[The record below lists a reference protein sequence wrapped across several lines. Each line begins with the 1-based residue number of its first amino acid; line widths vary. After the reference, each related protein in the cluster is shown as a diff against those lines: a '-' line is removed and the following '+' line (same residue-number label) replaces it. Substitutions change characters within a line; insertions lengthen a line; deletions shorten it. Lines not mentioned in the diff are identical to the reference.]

1 MISGLLLIDKPKTLS
16 SFDIVREVKKVFKNN
31 KVGHFGTLDPIAT
44 GLLIIALGN
53 ATKFFDLFKGKPK
66 TYFFEGK
73 LGVRT
78 DTFDITGKIIKE
90 IEDKIVLT
98 TNELKQAF
106 NNFTGEIMQ
115 TPPMFSAKK
124 HKGKPLYKLAREGKT
139 IKREP
144 VKVRID
150 NIALLDYNFPYFKGE
165 ITTSAGTY
173 IRSIVNDI
181 GELLGVGATLTEL
194 RRESIG
200 EYKVEHALTLDEF
213 KKYCKE
219 NKIFNY
225 ILPLETIFPEFP
237 KIILS
242 PRGAILA
249 ANGTLVPAEEVI
261 KVEGVKSEFFK
272 LFNDE
277 GKFLCL
283 AKPDLRKR
291 IFRPVIV
298 LK

>member
-1 MISGLLLIDKPKTLS
+1 MISGLLLMDKPKELS
-16 SFDIVREVKKVFKNN
+16 SFAVVREIKKKFKNS

-53 ATKFFDLFKGKPK
+53 ATKFFDLFKGKSK
-66 TYFFEGK
+66 TYVFEGK

-78 DTFDITGKIIKE
+78 DTFDITGSIIKE
-90 IEDKIVLT
+90 VKDISLPIK
-98 TNELKQAF
+98 ELKSAMR
-106 NNFTGEIMQ
+106 NFVGEIMQ

-139 IKREP
+139 VEREP

-150 NIALLDYNFPYFKGE
+150 NIELLEYTPPYFSCE

-173 IRSIVNDI
+173 IRSIVNDM
-181 GELLGVGATLTEL
+181 GELLGTGATLTEL
-194 RRESIG
+194 RRTSIG
-200 EYKVEHALTLDEF
+200 EYSVEHALSLKEF
-213 KKYCKE
+213 EEYSTE
-219 NKIFNY
+219 DKIFNY
-225 ILPLETIFPEFP
+225 ILPLETIFPESP

-242 PRGAILA
+242 PRGSMLA

-261 KVEGVKSEFFK
+261 KVEGVKSDYFK

-283 AKPDLRKR
+283 AKPDLKKR